1 MSDNLELPL
10 KIHQETFTDEPK
22 EINDVNIHDLAIN
35 IQEKVKDINSLHLV
49 EAIAILLHSLEDII
63 KLNSN
68 GDLLQQFRRQ
78 QLKKRDIDL
87 DQHKPKVSITLNSS
101 SSEDST
107 SDIRKTTPP
116 NSPPA
121 KVLKVDS
128 DFVSKEHTPD
138 SLIEEHDFVTIEQ
151 LLQSANVDDIKT
163 IDFDDIKEEFQYYQN
178 MKIVEQNQHVI
189 KNFNLIQPPD
199 LSVEQ
204 FLNRIK
210 TYSPSTSV
218 SCYIHASLLIFKLSV
233 LHDVLPLTLCN
244 VHRVILALIRC
255 LTKKLEDIYQKQKT
269 FATVGG
275 VTLKD
280 LYRIEVGFLFLC
292 NFRLVVGEDSLNNY
306 LKEFTD
312 LRDFV
317 RSNIDDVK

>member
-1 MSDNLELPL
+1 MSENLELPL

-35 IQEKVKDINSLHLV
+35 IGDNVKDINSLHLV

-63 KLNSN
+63 KLNDH

-78 QLKKRDIDL
+78 QLKKRNIDL
-87 DQHKPKVSITLNSS
+87 DHHRQQSITIDSS

-107 SDIRKTTPP
+107 TDIRKPTPP

-121 KVLKVDS
+121 KVLKVDN
-128 DFVSKEHTPD
+128 DFALKERTPD
-138 SLIEEHDFVTIEQ
+138 SLIEEHDLITIEQ
-151 LLQSANVDDIKT
+151 LLQSTNIDDINT
-163 IDFDDIKEEFQYYQN
+163 IDFDDITEEYQYYQN

-199 LSVEQ
+199 LSIEQ

-218 SCYIHASLLIFKLSV
+218 SCYIHATLLIFKLSV

-244 VHRVILALIRC
+244 VHRIILALIRC

-317 RSNIDDVK
+317 KRNIDDVK

>member
-1 MSDNLELPL
+1 MSENLELPL

-35 IQEKVKDINSLHLV
+35 IGDNVKDINSLHLV

-63 KLNSN
+63 KLNDH

-78 QLKKRDIDL
+78 QLKKRNIDL
-87 DQHKPKVSITLNSS
+87 DHHRQQSITIDSS

-107 SDIRKTTPP
+107 TDIRKPTPP

-121 KVLKVDS
+121 KVLKVDN
-128 DFVSKEHTPD
+128 DFALKERTPD
-138 SLIEEHDFVTIEQ
+138 SLIEEHDLITIEQ
-151 LLQSANVDDIKT
+151 LLQSTNIDDINT
-163 IDFDDIKEEFQYYQN
+163 IDFDDITEEYQYYQN

-199 LSVEQ
+199 LSIEQ

-218 SCYIHASLLIFKLSV
+218 SCYIHATLLIFKLSV

-244 VHRVILALIRC
+244 VHRIILASIRC
-255 LTKKLEDIYQKQKT
+255 STKKLEDIYQKQKT

-317 RSNIDDVK
+317 KRNIDDVK